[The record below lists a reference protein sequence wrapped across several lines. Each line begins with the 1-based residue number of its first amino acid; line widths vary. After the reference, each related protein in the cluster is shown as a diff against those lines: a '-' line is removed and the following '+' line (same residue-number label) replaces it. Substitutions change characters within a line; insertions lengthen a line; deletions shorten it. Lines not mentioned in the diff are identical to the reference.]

1 MNSSTSGKNNQ
12 QKNPLPTYF
21 SDPPLQH
28 VDLFKLSSYPV
39 LDVEEAIK
47 FTLTEENLA
56 EMLHT
61 MLNHSLPDEVAEMKK
76 FHDLGD
82 WEKTQD
88 IAHKIKGGCVYV
100 GTVQMK
106 MACQYFERY
115 WKSGET
121 DLLEALYQQILH
133 TIEENVRYI
142 KNWLDKRK

>member
-1 MNSSTSGKNNQ
+1 MTSSTSGKSNQ
-12 QKNPLPTYF
+12 QKNLFSTYSSDLPAR
-21 SDPPLQH
+21 H
-28 VDLFKLSSYPV
+28 EDLFNLSSYPV

-47 FTLTEENLA
+47 FTLTKENLA

-61 MLNHSLPDEVAEMKK
+61 MLNHSLPDEVDQMIE

-100 GTVQMK
+100 GAVQIK
-106 MACQYFERY
+106 MACQYFEYY
-115 WKSGET
+115 WKSGDT
-121 DLLEALYQQILH
+121 DLLEALYQQLLN

-142 KNWLDKRK
+142 KTWLDNQK

>member
-1 MNSSTSGKNNQ
+1 MTSSASGKNNQ
-12 QKNPLPTYF
+12 QINSLPTYS
-21 SDPPLQH
+21 SDSPPRYEDMFNLA
-28 VDLFKLSSYPV
+28 SYPV

-61 MLNHSLPDEVAEMKK
+61 MLNYSLPDEVAEMKK
-76 FHDLGD
+76 FHDSGD
-82 WEKTQD
+82 WEKTQN

-121 DLLEALYQQILH
+121 ELLEALYQQILN
-133 TIEENVRYI
+133 TIEKNALYI
-142 KNWLDKRK
+142 KNWLDKQK

>member
-1 MNSSTSGKNNQ
+1 MTSSTSGKNNQ
-12 QKNPLPTYF
+12 QKYPLPTYS
-21 SDPPLQH
+21 SDSPPRRE
-28 VDLFKLSSYPV
+28 DLFNLSSYPV
-39 LDVEEAIK
+39 LDVQEAIK

-76 FHDLGD
+76 FHDFGD
-82 WEKTQD
+82 WGKTQD

-115 WKSGET
+115 WKSGDT
-121 DLLEALYQQILH
+121 DLLEALYQQILN
-133 TIEENVRYI
+133 TIEENVHYI
-142 KNWLDKRK
+142 RKWLDKRK